1 MEVTWDEEDTVRQL
15 ELSVSVPG
23 ELKRGNT
30 FSIGLSKIKK
40 KIIGSC
46 NKLCH
51 EYVL

>member
-40 KIIGSC
+40 NYWVMQQIMP
-46 NKLCH
+46 
-51 EYVL
+51 